1 MNDRHIHHHHHFHF
15 HHSPEARCEVMRRLE
30 SMDGKIDLVTEDT
43 ETIMA
48 TLEELNA
55 AFAIISTSVDKV
67 SADTDK
73 LIAQLAS
80 IPPGGLTPEQQAA
93 IDSAV
98 ESANAIA
105 NRLKAIDDKVPDA
118 NA

>member
-1 MNDRHIHHHHHFHF
+1 MRIDVF
-15 HHSPEARCEVMRRLE
+15 HHISWDGEAPPWMETIKDEV
-30 SMDGKIDLVTEDT
+30 GLVVEGIQS
-43 ETIMA
+43 IMA

-55 AFAIISTSVDKV
+55 ALGAISPILDKI
-67 SADTDK
+67 SADTDN

-98 ESANAIA
+98 ESANAISA
-105 NRLKAIDDKVPDA
+105 RLQAIDDKVPEPLPTPP